1 MIPRRTWIFAMAKA
15 PVRRERVRGGSAA
28 RTAGFRADAQS
39 AVIPQ
44 YEIVAYDIILAEV

>member
-1 MIPRRTWIFAMAKA
+1 MPNRTCTFAIAKA

-44 YEIVAYDIILAEV
+44 YEIVAYGIKLVGV